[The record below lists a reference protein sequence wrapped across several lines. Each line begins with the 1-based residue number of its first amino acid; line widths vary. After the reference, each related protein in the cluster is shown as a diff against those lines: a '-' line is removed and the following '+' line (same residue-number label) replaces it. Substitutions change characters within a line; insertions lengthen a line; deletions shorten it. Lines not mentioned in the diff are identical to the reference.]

1 MTRAIFN
8 AGLVAAV
15 CLLSAAGGAS
25 AQTLSATTAA
35 TPPPD
40 EVAAPIKALL
50 GPGATVVTRGA
61 NTIELWWRK
70 ALPLESAPSGNKPA
84 WSSVADGAV
93 IGVMRTSKPLN
104 DIRGFPMK
112 PGVYVLRFA
121 LQPQDGDHMGVSP
134 NREFLLVGPAA
145 EDQSADPAG
154 FKGAVALARKT
165 QGRSHPAAL
174 SIDPTS
180 TSVAPGSVVT
190 TETDFKSVVVN
201 VPATSNG
208 AAAGSLTFGL
218 VLVGQVDH

>member
-1 MTRAIFN
+1 MKRTVFN
-8 AGLVAAV
+8 TGLVAAV
-15 CLLSAAGGAS
+15 CLLFAAGGAG
-25 AQTLSATTAA
+25 AQTLTVKSAA

-50 GPGATVVTRGA
+50 DPEATVVTRGA

-70 ALPLESAPSGNKPA
+70 ALPLESAPSGTPA
-84 WSSVADGAV
+84 WSNVADGAV

-134 NREFLLVGPAA
+134 NRDFLLVGPAA
-145 EDQSADPAG
+145 DDQSADPAG

-165 QGRSHPAAL
+165 QGKSHPAAL
-174 SIDPTS
+174 SIDPAS
-180 TSVAPGSVVT
+180 TGEAPGSVVT
-190 TETDFKSVVVN
+190 TETGFTSVVVS
-201 VPATSNG
+201 VPATSND

-218 VLVGQVDH
+218 VLIGQVDH

>member
-1 MTRAIFN
+1 MKRSIFK
-8 AGLVAAV
+8 AGLVTAV
-15 CLLSAAGGAS
+15 CLLFAAGGAT
-25 AQTLSATTAA
+25 AQTLSASTAA

-40 EVAAPIKALL
+40 DVAAPIKALL
-50 GPGATVVTRGA
+50 GSEATVVTRGA

-70 ALPLESAPSGNKPA
+70 ALPLESAPSGTPA
-84 WSSVADGAV
+84 WSNVADGAV
-93 IGVMRTSKPLN
+93 MGVMRTSKPLN

-180 TSVAPGSVVT
+180 TDQAAGSVVT
-190 TETDFKSVVVN
+190 VETDFKSVVAS

-208 AAAGSLTFGL
+208 APAGSLTFGV

>member
-1 MTRAIFN
+1 MKRAVFHT
-8 AGLVAAV
+8 GLVTAV
-15 CLLSAAGGAS
+15 CLLLTAAGAA
-25 AQTLSATTAA
+25 AQTLSAKTAA
-35 TPPPD
+35 SPPPD

-50 GPGATVVTRGA
+50 GPEATVVTRGA

-70 ALPLESAPSGNKPA
+70 ALPLESAASGKPA
-84 WSSVADGAV
+84 WSNVPDGAV

-121 LQPQDGDHMGVSP
+121 MQPQDGDHMGVSP

-145 EDQSADPAG
+145 DDQSAEPAG
-154 FKGAVALARKT
+154 YKGAVALARKT
-165 QGRSHPAAL
+165 QGKSHPAAL

-180 TSVAPGSVVT
+180 AGEVPGSVVT
-190 TETDFKSVVVN
+190 TETDFRSVVAS

-208 AAAGSLTFGL
+208 APAGSLTFGL